1 MLVVMP
7 RGARSEIAMS
17 ASSSE
22 GRRRMKRPA

>member
-17 ASSSE
+17 VSLSE
-22 GRRRMKRPA
+22 GRRRIKRPG